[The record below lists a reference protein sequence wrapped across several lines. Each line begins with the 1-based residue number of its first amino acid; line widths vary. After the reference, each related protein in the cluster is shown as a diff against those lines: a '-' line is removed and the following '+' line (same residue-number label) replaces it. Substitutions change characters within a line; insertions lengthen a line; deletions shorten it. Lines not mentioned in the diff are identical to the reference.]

1 VSKIRL
7 HIAINVVS
15 EFRSLL
21 VEELSLHEFLLDQM
35 LLLQDSLESSL
46 LPHVI
51 KELLGA
57 KLVTPPPLA
66 EDIPSAPAVE
76 GEVVEGVQRSVC
88 APSPPAASA
97 EPTALGAG

>member
-21 VEELSLHEFLLDQM
+21 VEELSLRELLLDQM

-76 GEVVEGVQRSVC
+76 GEVVEGVQRSF
-88 APSPPAASA
+88 AP
-97 EPTALGAG
+97 LVLRQ